1 MTTLNS
7 LIWQRWKVAIS
18 SHRANSLQILK
29 MWCKSLS
36 AKKMWIML
44 QIVKSLNLVRVSSSS
59 SSSWKKSHLVWES
72 SEDPLCSLVIP
83 NMASA
88 RERNHH
94 HSKDILLT
102 PTPLKAKEKS
112 TKKTSFLDFFSWFS
126 RIFCWFSRIFLISRF
141 FPDFLEF
148 FPDFLDF
155 FPDFLGF
162 FPNFL
167 ECFPD
172 FLESFLIFSK
182 IFLIF

>member
-1 MTTLNS
+1 MQKGGRLTS
-7 LIWQRWKVAIS
+7 
-18 SHRANSLQILK
+18 
-29 MWCKSLS
+29 SLS

-112 TKKTSFLDFFSWFS
+112 TKKTSILDFFPDFRGFFADFLEFLLISRIFSWFS
-126 RIFCWFSRIFLISRF
+126 RIFFRIF
-141 FPDFLEF
+141 
-148 FPDFLDF
+148 
-155 FPDFLGF
+155 
-162 FPNFL
+162 
-167 ECFPD
+167 
-172 FLESFLIFSK
+172 FLIF
-182 IFLIF
+182 